1 MVCFF
6 LCEVFYLLNGKFI
19 VGFFFCKVVLR
30 GCYEVFEGGV
40 CLKLFG
46 FGLDI
51 VRGLYFFVGWK
62 GCILNI
68 GIYKEEF
75 FCSLY
80 FLGWN
85 TYWKLMI
92 YILLERKLCFGS

>member
-1 MVCFF
+1 MSTFLCKCELGKWFVFF

-51 VRGLYFFVGWK
+51 VRGLYFFVG
-62 GCILNI
+62 
-68 GIYKEEF
+68 
-75 FCSLY
+75 
-80 FLGWN
+80 
-85 TYWKLMI
+85 
-92 YILLERKLCFGS
+92 